1 MSTGARIHERLG
13 ELKSKR
19 QPHETAWRDCFDLTY
34 PLRADGFDGQ
44 MIDAQQG
51 VRKRAQI
58 LDSTGTDA
66 CRILASGIMSGLTP
80 ANSRWFELSVEDA
93 TDDEKRWLS
102 ESADT
107 IWMNIHQSNFD
118 AEGFEGCLD
127 AVAAGWFVL
136 YIDEAEGGGYSFQQW
151 AISTCY
157 VTSTRDDGLI
167 DTVYREHQLTAE
179 AVVAQFGEGN
189 VSDQVRKLAAS
200 KPLEMVKLIH
210 AIEPRPMH
218 VVGARLARNLPFA
231 STVVEATTK
240 HVLRES
246 GYHEFPCVVPRWMKL
261 PNSPY
266 GVGPAYDALPDMR
279 MLNEL
284 KGMQLAAADIAIA
297 GMWIAEDDGVLNPRT
312 IKVGPRKVIVANSV
326 DSMKPLSTG
335 SDFQLSD
342 VMITQ
347 LQAAIRKIFMADQL
361 QPQDGPAMTATEVHV
376 RVELIRQLLGPIYGR
391 LQAEYL
397 RPMVTR
403 CFGIAYRANV
413 LGAAPDSLADRD
425 YTVRYVSP
433 LARAQR
439 LEEVT
444 AIERLFAS
452 LGAVATATGDTA
464 VFDQVNIPEAVR
476 VTAEGLG
483 VPAKVMRSDEEMLA
497 VQEAKSAAAEEAR
510 QQQGMEQV
518 AMGAA
523 QAGID
528 TVAKQAAA

>member
-1 MSTGARIHERLG
+1 MSAGARICKRLG

-19 QPHETAWRDCFDLTY
+19 QIHEQVWRDCFDLTY

-44 MIDAQQG
+44 QLDAQQG
-51 VRKRAQI
+51 MRKRGEI
-58 LDSTGTDA
+58 LDSTGTDGS
-66 CRILASGIMSGLTP
+66 RILASGIMSGLTP
-80 ANSRWFELSVEDA
+80 ANSRWFELSVED
-93 TDDEKRWLS
+93 DSEEEKRWLS

-107 IWMNIHQSNFD
+107 VWMNIHQSNFD
-118 AEGFEGCLD
+118 AEGYESCLD
-127 AVAAGWFVL
+127 AVVAGWFVL
-136 YIDEAEGGGYSFQQW
+136 YIDEAPEGGYSFQQW

-157 VTSTRDDGLI
+157 VSSTRSDGMI
-167 DTVYREHQLTAE
+167 DTVYREHQLSAE
-179 AVVAQFGEGN
+179 AVVAQFGEAN
-189 VSDQVRKLAAS
+189 VSDHVRKLAKD
-200 KPLEMVKLIH
+200 KPLELVKLIH
-210 AIEPRPMH
+210 AIEPRTPH
-218 VVGARLARNLPFA
+218 VVGARLAKNLPFA

-240 HVLRES
+240 HLLRES
-246 GYHEFPCVVPRWMKL
+246 GYHEFPCVVPRWMRL
-261 PNSPY
+261 PNSAY
-266 GVGPAYDALPDMR
+266 GVGPAFDALPDMR
-279 MLNEL
+279 TLNEL
-284 KGMQLAAADIAIA
+284 KAMQLAAADLAVA

-312 IKVGPRKVIVANSV
+312 VKIGPRKIIVANSV
-326 DSMKPLSTG
+326 DSMKELKTG
-335 SDFQLSD
+335 SDFELSEYL
-342 VMITQ
+342 VTH
-347 LQAAIRKIFMADQL
+347 LVSAIRKTFMADQL

-403 CFGIAYRANV
+403 CFGIAYRAGI
-413 LGAAPDSLADRD
+413 LGQAPASLADRD

-452 LGAVATATGDTA
+452 LGAVATATGDIA

-483 VPAKVMRSDEEMLA
+483 VPAKVMRTDEEMLE
-497 VQEAKSAAAEEAR
+497 VQQAKAAAAEEAR

-523 QAGID
+523 QAA
-528 TVAKQAAA
+528 TESAAQQAAA